1 MESDWR
7 SFWKTTLVAVL
18 AVAAVV
24 YGAVLIVDPYD
35 TVFFSPPFNRAP
47 VTTNQ
52 RFSFPALARKA
63 RFDSAIVGTSTTRM
77 LRPEA
82 LDRTIGGS
90 FVNLSMNSGTAW
102 EQSQILKLFV
112 RHHPRPRTMIFGI
125 DIIWCQV
132 EKESAKL
139 TFRPFPPWMYD
150 DNPWNDLLHLFDL
163 KTLEQTG
170 LQFAWLTRIHPEP
183 RHGLDGYTPL
193 RPASEYDLVRAR
205 GHIYGDSKSTARAP
219 VTPPYRPTPAE
230 RAAWPYASHALLAEM
245 LELLPPETTKVLL
258 FVPYHAFNLPVPG
271 SKTAAQWREC
281 KRRITEMAA
290 RVPNA
295 HVLDFMIPSRI
306 TRRDE
311 NYWDPLHYGAG
322 VAEQLAE
329 LIAKAVAARRG
340 VDDVFHYLRP
350 EDFAQ

>member
-1 MESDWR
+1 MDANWR
-7 SFWKTTLVAVL
+7 GFWRTTLATAL
-18 AVAAVV
+18 AVAAAI
-24 YGAVLIVDPYD
+24 YAAVLIIDPYD

-63 RFDSAIVGTSTTRM
+63 RFDSAIIGTSTTRM
-77 LRPEA
+77 LRPDD

-112 RHHPRPRTMIFGI
+112 RHHPRPRTIIFGV
-125 DIIWCQV
+125 DIVWCQV
-132 EKESAKL
+132 EEESEKL

-150 DNPWNDLLHLFDL
+150 ENPWNDLLHLFDL
-163 KTLEQTG
+163 KTLEQMG

-193 RPASEYDLVRAR
+193 LPASEYDLARAR
-205 GHIYGDSKSTARAP
+205 GHIYGNSKTTVRAP
-219 VTPPYRPTPAE
+219 VTPPYRPTPEE
-230 RAAWPYASHALLAEM
+230 RLAWPYASHALLAEM
-245 LELLPPETTKVLL
+245 LGLPPPETAKILM
-258 FVPYHAFNLPVPG
+258 FVPYHAFNLSAPG

-281 KRRITEMAA
+281 KRRVTNMAA

-295 HVLDFMIPSRI
+295 HVLDFMIRSRI

-311 NYWDPLHYGAG
+311 NYWDLLHFGAG
-322 VAEQLAE
+322 VAQRLAE
-329 LIAKAVAARRG
+329 LIPQAVASRRG
-340 VDDVFHYLRP
+340 VDDMYRYLRP
-350 EDFAQ
+350 EDFGE